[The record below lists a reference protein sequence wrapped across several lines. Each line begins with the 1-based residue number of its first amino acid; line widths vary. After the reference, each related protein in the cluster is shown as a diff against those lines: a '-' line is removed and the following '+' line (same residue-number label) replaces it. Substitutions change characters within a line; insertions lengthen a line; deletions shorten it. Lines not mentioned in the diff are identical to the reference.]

1 MVIPGTNQLIGTG
14 TMWCDDHSLVSFS
27 LVFMDTSF
35 STNSV
40 FDKINNLS
48 TQVIAIFTAFM
59 QHTKYFFINNT
70 ETTDAIID
78 VPGNIYLLSNTNTVI
93 LNNNLCIIYGNILP
107 SNIDDYAIGSLFI

>member
-1 MVIPGTNQLIGTG
+1 
-14 TMWCDDHSLVSFS
+14 
-27 LVFMDTSF
+27 MDTSF

-107 SNIDDYAIGSLFI
+107 SNIDDYAIGSLFILTSTGDLYIKKIISGNPSWCKVQLVN